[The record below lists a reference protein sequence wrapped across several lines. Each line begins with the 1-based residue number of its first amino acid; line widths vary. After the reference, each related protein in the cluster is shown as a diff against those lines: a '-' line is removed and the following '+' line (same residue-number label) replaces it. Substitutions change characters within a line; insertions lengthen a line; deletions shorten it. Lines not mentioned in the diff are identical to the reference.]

1 MKKAFVILASTLA
14 MSGAFAQT
22 PAPASA
28 PATAPAAA
36 AAAAPASGA
45 ARYEQRVEQRI
56 AYLHSQ
62 LKITPQQ
69 ETQWKAF
76 ADVMRTNG
84 ETMAG
89 LYEQRMSNTATKSA
103 VEDMQQYATIAQAHA
118 DGMKKLVDAFDP
130 LYSSFSPDQKK
141 LADTT
146 FRHPNR
152 AEEHH
157 HTKGT
162 KKGASEQ
169 DDATVKP

>member
-1 MKKAFVILASTLA
+1 MKKTLVMLASALA

-28 PATAPAAA
+28 PEAAP
-36 AAAAPASGA
+36 AAAPASGA

-76 ADVMRTNG
+76 ADTMRTNG

-130 LYSSFSPDQKK
+130 LYSSLSPDQKK

-146 FRHPNR
+146 FRHP
-152 AEEHH
+152 EHGEQHH
-157 HTKGT
+157 HSKGV